1 MLDKIEKFQGLIF
14 KTVYGVV
21 GASVDR
27 ADVEDIVQDVNLHLM
42 TKIPEQYD
50 PSRGELSTFIHTITR
65 NLTIDYLRGRP
76 WVRCTSLD
84 EYSTNGDDGTEYQ
97 EQLAVDPGL
106 DALSAL
112 IKYEQEQRLAAAI
125 KELEPED
132 RLFLKLVLSD
142 DFDTESYAAK
152 RGITAVAVRVRKS
165 RIADKL
171 RTLIKR
177 IYAE

>member
-1 MLDKIEKFQGLIF
+1 MIEKFQGLIF

-21 GASVDR
+21 GTSVDR

-50 PSRGELSTFIHTITR
+50 AARGELSTFIHTVAR

-76 WVRCTSLD
+76 WVRCSSLD
-84 EYSTNGDDGTEYQ
+84 EQSTSNEDGTEYFDHV
-97 EQLAVDPGL
+97 AVDPGM
-106 DALSAL
+106 DALTML
-112 IKYEQEQRLAAAI
+112 IRHEQEQRLTAAI

-142 DFDTESYAAK
+142 DFDTESYAEK

-165 RIADKL
+165 RIADKI

-177 IYAE
+177 AAAE